1 LHGGFTLR
9 VGGSKP
15 YYRVSG
21 PCSGSGVVVAVVLI
35 SIAIAGVFA
44 GGGERPVLC
53 SPHESGKR
61 DLEAWIETLGG
72 GGRGE
77 VR

>member
-35 SIAIAGVFA
+35 SIAIAGVLLVA
-44 GGGERPVLC
+44 VNVLC
-53 SPHESGKR
+53 SAHR
-61 DLEAWIETLGG
+61 INLVNVIM
-72 GGRGE
+72 
-77 VR
+77 